1 MNGPERHSADDRVRA
16 DDLVEASLARP
27 PRRSMVFV
35 QRLFGGFFL
44 LLMAALLGAVAWWT
58 YVGAARDATDAGT
71 AFARLAANQAARMVE
86 AADLLLIDMQRI
98 ARVADWN
105 SPDVVAL
112 AQGELELLA
121 AELPHVV
128 RLTVFGPDGR
138 VRASSDPAREPPEPV
153 VGRGFFMHP
162 ARGGTGLHIAPF

>member
-1 MNGPERHSADDRVRA
+1 
-16 DDLVEASLARP
+16 
-27 PRRSMVFV
+27 MVFV
-35 QRLFGGFFL
+35 QRRFGGFFL

-112 AQGELELLA
+112 AQGELGLLS

-138 VRASSDPAREPPEPV
+138 VRASRAPAREPPGPV
-153 VGRGFFMHP
+153 PGRRLLTQP
-162 ARGGTGLHIAPF
+162 ARTPDERRARKECASTCRSR

>member
-1 MNGPERHSADDRVRA
+1 
-16 DDLVEASLARP
+16 
-27 PRRSMVFV
+27 
-35 QRLFGGFFL
+35 
-44 LLMAALLGAVAWWT
+44 
-58 YVGAARDATDAGT
+58 
-71 AFARLAANQAARMVE
+71 
-86 AADLLLIDMQRI
+86 MQRI
-98 ARVADWN
+98 ARVADGN

-153 VGRGFFMHP
+153 VGRGFFMQQ
-162 ARGGTGLHIAPF
+162 ARGGNGLHIGPLRPAADDAPEFMMSRTVRSEEHTSELQSLMRISYAVFC

>member
-1 MNGPERHSADDRVRA
+1 MNGPERHSADDLVRA

-71 AFARLAANQAARMVE
+71 AFAPLAANHGARMVA
-86 AADLLLIDMQRI
+86 AADLPLLDLQRI
-98 ARVADWN
+98 ARVAAW
-105 SPDVVAL
+105 
-112 AQGELELLA
+112 
-121 AELPHVV
+121 
-128 RLTVFGPDGR
+128 
-138 VRASSDPAREPPEPV
+138 
-153 VGRGFFMHP
+153 
-162 ARGGTGLHIAPF
+162 IAPEATGRA

>member
-1 MNGPERHSADDRVRA
+1 MNGPERRSADDLVRA

-86 AADLLLIDMQRI
+86 AADLLLIDMPRI

-105 SPDVVAL
+105 RS
-112 AQGELELLA
+112 EE
-121 AELPHVV
+121 
-128 RLTVFGPDGR
+128 RR
-138 VRASSDPAREPPEPV
+138 VGKECVSTCRSRWSTY
-153 VGRGFFMHP
+153 H
-162 ARGGTGLHIAPF
+162 